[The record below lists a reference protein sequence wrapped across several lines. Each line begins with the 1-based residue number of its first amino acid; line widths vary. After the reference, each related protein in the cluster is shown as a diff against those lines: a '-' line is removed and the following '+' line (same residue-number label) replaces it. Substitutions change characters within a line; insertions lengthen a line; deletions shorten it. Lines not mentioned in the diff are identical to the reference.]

1 MSRNQQDATGIRVF
15 VLNYKGDDTG
25 KTVCGTYQSLKA
37 LVAAAKTFVDQHQ
50 PLYDRVSGRSVWS
63 DLIVTES
70 TIGAA
75 VARPTHYNEWDKSG
89 RMLPRRKIYR
99 NSTSI

>member
-1 MSRNQQDATGIRVF
+1 MRNDQRDISGIRVF

-37 LVAAAKTFVDQHQ
+37 LVAAARDFVDRYQ
-50 PLYDRVSGRSVWS
+50 PLYDITSGRSVWS

-75 VARPTHYNEWDKSG
+75 VARPTHFNEFDKRG
-89 RMLPRRKIYR
+89 RMPSRRKIYR